1 MINQDYGYQMYYDN
15 IFTEINEICSDY
27 DVLLI
32 GTEMIKIARDRLN
45 GDLNNNEIEKEY
57 LKLNEIVGSLEEI
70 KNNYV

>member
-1 MINQDYGYQMYYDN
+1 
-15 IFTEINEICSDY
+15 
-27 DVLLI
+27 
-32 GTEMIKIARDRLN
+32 MIKIARDRLN